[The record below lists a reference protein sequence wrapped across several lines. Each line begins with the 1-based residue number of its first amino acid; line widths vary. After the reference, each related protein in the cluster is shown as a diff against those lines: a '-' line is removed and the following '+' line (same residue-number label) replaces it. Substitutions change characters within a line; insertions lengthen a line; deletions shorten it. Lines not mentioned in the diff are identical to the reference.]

1 MQGHD
6 TGEAWGLDL
15 SDDKFVTSGD
25 DNKVMLW
32 DPATRSCVD
41 TAVINTE
48 SRKAKKNK
56 AST

>member
-15 SDDKFVTSGD
+15 TEDMFVTSGD

-32 DPATRSCVD
+32 DPAERKCVD
-41 TAVINTE
+41 IAVVNTE
-48 SRKAKKNK
+48 SRGAKKNK